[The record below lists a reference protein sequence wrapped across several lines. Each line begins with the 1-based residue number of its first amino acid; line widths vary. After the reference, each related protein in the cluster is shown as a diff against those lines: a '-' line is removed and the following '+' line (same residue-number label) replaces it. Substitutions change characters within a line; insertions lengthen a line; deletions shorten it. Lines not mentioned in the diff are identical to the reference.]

1 MLAHSPVVFH
11 HDVVRRL
18 LVGVVAAVVAGPGQ
32 LACATAPVTDT
43 EVLTRLQAAPKGSHL
58 SGTVTG
64 VGAPDIINRRDFVY
78 ALDFDDESLRL
89 AFIHHVST
97 SMELTLTGLSPLSP
111 VFQEK
116 INTSEFDCEDLV
128 ISGDRV
134 LVPSRQGVL
143 RAFDAANGKL
153 VAELTTGEPLLRVA
167 VGVDHIFVGSS
178 EGRVL
183 IFDRQLGFVG
193 EAKIH
198 GDEVRGLAVLKDGR
212 VVSASVDGTLT
223 VSKVSTIEA
232 PMVRLPTSTLAT
244 GEQVFLAHLDGK
256 KAIATIRDTRQ
267 PFSLVSRAA
276 VKRLQLSPSPTAA
289 TIAVPTAEGVQQ
301 LPSLSLGELR
311 LRAMSVGNVTAAVCD
326 ACLPP
331 GVELL
336 IGQDVLSTVT
346 VAEDIATGD
355 LVVRPVQGAAGV
367 TMIAGARSLVVEHRI
382 TLPGPANDVD
392 ISEVG
397 TALVTFSNERAERSF
412 DINDAERK
420 GRTMPASPASGAVV
434 VDVATMQ
441 VVKSLVNEHL
451 GFAVTGALSP
461 DGKTAV
467 TGGWDKRLIVWDV
480 ATGTVVTE
488 RSLAWAVRRVR
499 ISPDGRL
506 LGVAGWTP
514 VNALNEGDSDP
525 SMVLYP
531 LVLASP
537 TVVSP

>member
-1 MLAHSPVVFH
+1 MRACHLVRFARHVVGTGLCGAG
-11 HDVVRRL
+11 L
-18 LVGVVAAVVAGPGQ
+18 LLG
-32 LACATAPVTDT
+32 CATAPVTDA

-64 VGAPDIINRRDFVY
+64 VGAPEIINRRDFVY
-78 ALDFDDESLRL
+78 ALDFDDESKRL

-97 SMELTLTGLSPLSP
+97 SMELTLTGLAPLAP

-116 INTSEFDCEDLV
+116 INKSEFDCEDVV
-128 ISGDRV
+128 IDGDRV

-143 RAFDAANGKL
+143 RALDAANGKL
-153 VAELTTGEPLLRVA
+153 IAELTTGEPLLRVA

-198 GDEVRGLAVLKDGR
+198 DDEVRGLAVLADGR
-212 VVSASVDGTLT
+212 VATASVDGTFKI
-223 VSKVSTIEA
+223 SKVA
-232 PMVRLPTSTLAT
+232 PVDAPLVRLPTSTLAT

-256 KAIATIRDTRQ
+256 KAIATIRDARQ

-276 VKRLQLSPSPTAA
+276 VKRLELASSPTAE
-289 TIAVPTAEGVQQ
+289 TLAVPTAEGVQQ
-301 LPSLSLGELR
+301 LPSLALGELR
-311 LRAMSVGNVTAAVCD
+311 LRALSVGNVTAAVCD

-336 IGQDVLSTVT
+336 LGQDVLSTVT
-346 VAEDIATGD
+346 VAEDIAAGD
-355 LVVRPVQGAAGV
+355 LVVRPVEGAARV
-367 TMIAGARSLVVEHRI
+367 AMIPGARSLVVDKAM

-392 ISEVG
+392 VSDVG
-397 TALVTFSNERAERSF
+397 TVIVTFSNERAERSF

-420 GRTMPASPASGAVV
+420 GKTMPASPASGAVV
-434 VDVATMQ
+434 VDVATML
-441 VVKSLVNEHL
+441 VTKSLVNEHL
-451 GFAVTGALSP
+451 GFAVSGALSP

-467 TGGWDKRLIVWDV
+467 TGGWDKRFIVWDV

-488 RSLAWAVRRVR
+488 RSLAWALRRVR
-499 ISPDGRL
+499 ISPDGRMV
-506 LGVAGWTP
+506 GVAGWTP

-537 TVVSP
+537 TIVSP